1 MPSPTQFNY
10 DSHKFLI
17 GLTKK
22 YAAPEIFK
30 SNEEEASDQKY
41 NPFLA
46 DAYSLGLIALKMLN
60 IRYKRFEIEE
70 TLVHLKEKLTKCLP
84 LFLIIEGILQEDPG
98 KRWDFLKITKF
109 LNENENNCKFLTL
122 ERNPIDISGYCRKY
136 QFENYGIESNDELL
150 KLFEKHQGLYKAYNE
165 QVTRPKEA
173 KFHLDRLEEILSKLK
188 EISPPEKKD
197 KTISSREEALLAE
210 LVC

>member
-70 TLVHLKEKLTKCLP
+70 TLVHLKEKLTQCLP
-84 LFLIIEGILQEDPG
+84 LFFIIEGILQEDQKDG
-98 KRWDFLKITKF
+98 IFLK
-109 LNENENNCKFLTL
+109 
-122 ERNPIDISGYCRKY
+122 
-136 QFENYGIESNDELL
+136 
-150 KLFEKHQGLYKAYNE
+150 
-165 QVTRPKEA
+165 
-173 KFHLDRLEEILSKLK
+173 
-188 EISPPEKKD
+188 
-197 KTISSREEALLAE
+197 
-210 LVC
+210 